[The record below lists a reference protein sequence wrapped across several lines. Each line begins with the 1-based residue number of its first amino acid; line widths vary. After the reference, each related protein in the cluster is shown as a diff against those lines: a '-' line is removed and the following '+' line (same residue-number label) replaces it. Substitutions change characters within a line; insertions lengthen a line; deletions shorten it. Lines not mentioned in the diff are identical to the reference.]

1 MPPKRKGEVGNEATS
16 RGLSRTER
24 LLAMLILGQQPS
36 ATQLQRIKLLRSAG
50 LTNTEIG
57 QLLGMTGLAVGKV
70 FYDATKRS
78 NPKKA
83 AKKKKTRGA
92 RG

>member
-1 MPPKRKGEVGNEATS
+1 VPPKRKAEASNEAKS
-16 RGLSRTER
+16 GGFSRTER
-24 LLAMLILGQQPS
+24 LLAVLILGQQPN

-57 QLLGMTGLAVGKV
+57 QLLGMSGLAVGKV

-83 AKKKKTRGA
+83 AKKKKK
-92 RG
+92 